1 MPRARTGLQVRHQR
15 RSGEGRRP
23 SLSFLSRRYASII
36 GPASRLSRGV
46 FLPYM
51 VKRSTNY
58 QFSCVGRAR
67 PRAHELTELPGRM
80 WAAGH
85 RVLLCEGL
93 SWASAE
99 WFWC

>member
-51 VKRSTNY
+51 VKLGPQITS
-58 QFSCVGRAR
+58 FHAWEE
-67 PRAHELTELPGRM
+67 H
-80 WAAGH
+80 
-85 RVLLCEGL
+85 VLGL
-93 SWASAE
+93 MN
-99 WFWC
+99 